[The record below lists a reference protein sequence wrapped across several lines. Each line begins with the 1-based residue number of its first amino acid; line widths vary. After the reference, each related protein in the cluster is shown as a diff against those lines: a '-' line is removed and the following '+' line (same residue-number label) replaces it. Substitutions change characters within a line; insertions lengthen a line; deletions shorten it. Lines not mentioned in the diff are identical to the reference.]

1 MYDNNVTYPSKNDYT
16 FCKIFDKNGNLIK
29 EDITYNEVISL
40 GLLKNNQIVKYFN
53 EVEYRKQMNAYYN
66 EESRIVNQFKQ
77 DMFVEL
83 DIENNE
89 KRELLFSK
97 AWEMG
102 HSSGYDEIKNY
113 MIDLV
118 DLIL

>member
-1 MYDNNVTYPSKNDYT
+1 MYDNNVTYPSKNDYIT
-16 FCKIFDKNGNLIK
+16 CKVFDKNGKLIK
-29 EDITYNEVISL
+29 EDISFTDVIIQ
-40 GLLKNNQIVKYFN
+40 GLLKDNQIVKCLNDVSYH
-53 EVEYRKQMNAYYN
+53 KQMNDYYN
-66 EESRIVNQFKQ
+66 EQNKIDNQFKQ
-77 DMFVEL
+77 DMFKEL

-89 KRELLFSK
+89 KRDLLFSK

-102 HSSGYDEIKNY
+102 HSSGYDEVKNY